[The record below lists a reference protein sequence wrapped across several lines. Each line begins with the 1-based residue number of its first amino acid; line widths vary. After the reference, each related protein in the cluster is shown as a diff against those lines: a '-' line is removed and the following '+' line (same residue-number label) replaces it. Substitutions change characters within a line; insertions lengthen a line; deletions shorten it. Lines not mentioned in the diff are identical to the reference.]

1 MDAYNQKLVKKIGVK
16 GISVKGLSGTTAYLY
31 LEGIEVSSKAPIAR
45 LEMEIR
51 LANGSIKRVTKRIG
65 FGDNLFDLSNRLDQY
80 RGYVVS
86 QIDARTDTVEFTNG
100 ETISTGDAVGDIN
113 ENSLR
118 RIQIREAV
126 RAHLEKE
133 MRLYPMGIKVL
144 TLFFIDEVAKYRD
157 YDQVDEK
164 GEYARWFEEE
174 YNLQVNDFL
183 HHTLPISEHSYR
195 EYLDSIEASRT
206 HNGYF
211 SIDKKKNRM
220 VDPSIK
226 KTGEDKG
233 LSDDADAYD
242 LILKDKERLL
252 SLDEPTRFIF
262 SHSALREGWDNPNV
276 FVMCMLKHSD
286 NTISRRQEVGRG
298 LRLCVNQSGER
309 MDNPATTHRLN
320 VLTVVASESYKD
332 FVTNLQKEIH
342 ETLSARPQKAEAK
355 FFEGKVVKSDRGQ
368 DYTVTPTVAKMIHAW
383 LLKNDYIDE
392 ATDEITERWHEAKEK
407 GTFAEMRLDIS
418 PYKKSIIQM
427 VDSLCREV
435 SNYEITDESKV
446 KINPLNDNYHKKEFK
461 ELWNRINK
469 KSVYRVEFDS
479 EELVG
484 NCIKNL
490 NAELRVTSLKYVIE
504 TGVMKDEL
512 TDENLA
518 QGTGFKVRNTS
529 TDVSKASVH
538 SLVKY
543 DLLGKL
549 SHLTQL
555 TRQTL
560 AAILSGIH
568 PSTFDLFRQ
577 NPEQF
582 IAEAARLI
590 NEQKATCIIERLS
603 YDCLSETHEAEIFA
617 AAQNRQ
623 DFSRAGEKLQ
633 KHIYD
638 YAITDSNTE
647 RKFVQQLDTDEDV
660 VVYAKLPKDFFIPT
674 PVGDY
679 NPDWAISFKE
689 GTVKHIYFVAET
701 KGSMSSMELRK
712 IESTKIECAKRFFN
726 AVNKKIMTEHVQ
738 YDVVDSFGKLM
749 DIVK

>member
-233 LSDDADAYD
+233 
-242 LILKDKERLL
+242 
-252 SLDEPTRFIF
+252 
-262 SHSALREGWDNPNV
+262 
-276 FVMCMLKHSD
+276 
-286 NTISRRQEVGRG
+286 
-298 LRLCVNQSGER
+298 
-309 MDNPATTHRLN
+309 
-320 VLTVVASESYKD
+320 VV
-332 FVTNLQKEIH
+332 
-342 ETLSARPQKAEAK
+342 R
-355 FFEGKVVKSDRGQ
+355 
-368 DYTVTPTVAKMIHAW
+368 
-383 LLKNDYIDE
+383 
-392 ATDEITERWHEAKEK
+392 
-407 GTFAEMRLDIS
+407 
-418 PYKKSIIQM
+418 
-427 VDSLCREV
+427 
-435 SNYEITDESKV
+435 
-446 KINPLNDNYHKKEFK
+446 
-461 ELWNRINK
+461 
-469 KSVYRVEFDS
+469 
-479 EELVG
+479 
-484 NCIKNL
+484 
-490 NAELRVTSLKYVIE
+490 
-504 TGVMKDEL
+504 
-512 TDENLA
+512 
-518 QGTGFKVRNTS
+518 
-529 TDVSKASVH
+529 
-538 SLVKY
+538 
-543 DLLGKL
+543 
-549 SHLTQL
+549 
-555 TRQTL
+555 
-560 AAILSGIH
+560 
-568 PSTFDLFRQ
+568 
-577 NPEQF
+577 
-582 IAEAARLI
+582 
-590 NEQKATCIIERLS
+590 
-603 YDCLSETHEAEIFA
+603 
-617 AAQNRQ
+617 
-623 DFSRAGEKLQ
+623 
-633 KHIYD
+633 
-638 YAITDSNTE
+638 
-647 RKFVQQLDTDEDV
+647 
-660 VVYAKLPKDFFIPT
+660 
-674 PVGDY
+674 
-679 NPDWAISFKE
+679 
-689 GTVKHIYFVAET
+689 
-701 KGSMSSMELRK
+701 
-712 IESTKIECAKRFFN
+712 
-726 AVNKKIMTEHVQ
+726 
-738 YDVVDSFGKLM
+738 
-749 DIVK
+749 